1 MDAAEDPIEVGQAV
15 RHVQLAD
22 GSKVFDAQ
30 PKEVGAE
37 DIAVTNYLEAEGFP
51 PAMDGDADV
60 NAFIVL
66 LNHEVVVVAGVPTP
80 TIVSASEERMIGEIT
95 SYGGTFVYV
104 RTNEG
109 VDDCVMYTSETNIVE
124 IDTDPNGVTVTQVDA
139 PTGTE
144 IRFFDAR
151 GARGA
156 VCFDASSI
164 VIDSV
169 PFE

>member
-1 MDAAEDPIEVGQAV
+1 
-15 RHVQLAD
+15 
-22 GSKVFDAQ
+22 
-30 PKEVGAE
+30 
-37 DIAVTNYLEAEGFP
+37 
-51 PAMDGDADV
+51 MDGDPDV

-80 TIVSASEERMIGEIT
+80 TIVSAEERMIGEIT

-109 VDDCVMYTSETNIVE
+109 VDDCVMFTSETSIVE
-124 IDTDPNGVTVTQVDA
+124 IDTDPNGITVTQVDA

-151 GARGA
+151 GVRGA

-169 PFE
+169 PFK